1 MRQMDNAFGLN
12 PPAMVVDGW
21 LLLLG
26 FKQTRETKVKR
37 KSLQKSLI
45 GIASAAVIG
54 AMSIGAMAAEEVTDW
69 RVG

>member
-1 MRQMDNAFGLN
+1 M
-12 PPAMVVDGW
+12 
-21 LLLLG
+21 
-26 FKQTRETKVKR
+26 KR

-54 AMSIGAMAAEEVTDW
+54 VMSSGAMAAEKVTDW